1 MEMKA
6 MTLRL
11 PADQAVALEAVARAD
26 EMPVSEAVRTAIE
39 AHIEARRSDPEF
51 RERVA
56 KIIQENQQVLERLAR
71 GSAFQPE
78 PAQLAVNRAMAAGRE
93 GARGLFSDA
102 AAEAP
107 SKSAAAEPSKSAPAA
122 ASESAAAE

>member
-39 AHIEARRSDPEF
+39 AHIEARRQDPAF
-51 RERVA
+51 RERLA
-56 KIIQENQQVLERLAR
+56 RIMEENQQVLKRLAR
-71 GSAFQPE
+71 GPTDQAA
-78 PAQLAVNRAMAAGRE
+78 PAQLAVNRAMAASRE
-93 GARGLFSDA
+93 GDRLLFSDA
-102 AAEAP
+102 PVPAP
-107 SKSAAAEPSKSAPAA
+107 SEPAVSQ
-122 ASESAAAE
+122 